1 MEMELAKVFESKKAN
16 GEELNP
22 KTMTNYAN
30 YYKRLRALLD
40 AEVRHTNNAKLVD
53 TITHAREAD
62 KKTKELK
69 DIPVSVKA
77 SLLNIAI
84 LIKTA
89 YRENIDELIEYRKRN
104 KGLVLE
110 DSVEKNKALKEE
122 LPSLKELIDFT
133 EKAYENGEW
142 IKYVINYLML
152 TFGVRNMDIN
162 TIITKDGKE
171 VTANENW
178 LVIRGNSVRFIRY
191 VFKTKDTY
199 NCSDNEVKAKK
210 FNHAVREILGDE
222 DQKPLLISDRSGE
235 RIAESSLNRFVSKYT
250 YNEIGETKYFKIL
263 ATSNKKDIEKLSLD
277 RGTAIGT
284 IITNYDLDFE
294 NLHERA
300 KANAI
305 KLREKCKSVVSKIP
319 VADRAE
325 AKKTKREVKRQNP
338 VINIIEEGEEEA
350 LAEGKAKAEP
360 PKPKKNKLVIKKPKL
375 VIVE

>member
-1 MEMELAKVFESKKAN
+1 MELEKVFEGKKAN

-22 KTMTNYAN
+22 KTITNYRN
-30 YYKRLRALLD
+30 YYKRLRVLLD
-40 AEVRHTNNAKLVD
+40 AEVRHTSNAKLVD
-53 TITHAREAD
+53 KITHAREAD
-62 KKTKELK
+62 KKTEELK

-360 PKPKKNKLVIKKPKL
+360 PKPKKKKLVIKKPKL

>member
-1 MEMELAKVFESKKAN
+1 MELEKVFEGKKAN

-22 KTMTNYAN
+22 KTITNYRN
-30 YYKRLRALLD
+30 YYKRLRVLLD
-40 AEVRHTNNAKLVD
+40 AEVRHTSNAKLVD
-53 TITHAREAD
+53 KITHAREAD
-62 KKTKELK
+62 KKTEELK

-338 VINIIEEGEEEA
+338 VINIIEEGEDDE
-350 LAEGKAKAEP
+350 LIEGKAKAEP
-360 PKPKKNKLVIKKPKL
+360 PKPKKKKLVIKKPKL

>member
-1 MEMELAKVFESKKAN
+1 MEMELEKVFEGKKAN

-22 KTMTNYAN
+22 KTITNYRN
-30 YYKRLRALLD
+30 YYKRLRVLLD
-40 AEVRHTNNAKLVD
+40 AEVRHTSNAKLVD
-53 TITHAREAD
+53 KITHAREAD
-62 KKTKELK
+62 KKTEELK

-360 PKPKKNKLVIKKPKL
+360 PKPKKKKLVIKKPKL

>member
-1 MEMELAKVFESKKAN
+1 MEMELEKVFEVKKAN

-22 KTMTNYAN
+22 KTITNYRN

-40 AEVRHTNNAKLVD
+40 AEVRHTSNAKLVD
-53 TITHAREAD
+53 KITHAREED
-62 KKTKELK
+62 KKTKEIK

-104 KGLVLE
+104 KVLVMD
-110 DSVEKNKALKEE
+110 DSVEKNKGLKET
-122 LPSLKELIDFT
+122 LPTLKELIEFT
-133 EKAYENGEW
+133 EEAYENEEW
-142 IKYVINYLML
+142 VKYIINYLML

-171 VTANENW
+171 VNSKDNW
-178 LVIRGNSVRFIRY
+178 LVVRGNSVRFIRF
-191 VFKTKDTY
+191 VFKTKDAY
-199 NCSDNEVKAKK
+199 NCSENEIKSKK

-263 ATSNKKDIEKLSLD
+263 ATSNKKDIEKLSVD

-294 NLHERA
+294 NLHEKA
-300 KANAI
+300 KENAE
-305 KLREKCKSVVSKIP
+305 KLRNKCKSVVNKIP

-325 AKKTKREVKRQNP
+325 AKKAKREIKKTLP
-338 VINIIEEGEEEA
+338 VINIIEEGEEEE
-350 LAEGKAKAEP
+350 LKEGKEKAEA
-360 PKPKKNKLVIKKPKL
+360 KPKKQRLVVKKKKL

>member
-1 MEMELAKVFESKKAN
+1 MEMELEKVFEVKKAN
-16 GEELNP
+16 GDNLDP
-22 KTMTNYAN
+22 KTITNYRN

-40 AEVRHTNNAKLVD
+40 AEVRHTSNTKLVD
-53 TITHAREAD
+53 KITHAREAD

-104 KGLVLE
+104 KVLVMD
-110 DSVEKNKALKEE
+110 DSVEKNKALKET
-122 LPSLKELIDFT
+122 LPTIKELNDFT

-142 IKYVINYLML
+142 VKYVINYLMI
-152 TFGVRNMDIN
+152 TFGVRNQDVN
-162 TIITKDGKE
+162 CIITKDGKE
-171 VTANENW
+171 VKADDNW
-178 LVIRGNSVRFIRY
+178 LVVRGNSVRYIRY

-199 NCSDNEVKAKK
+199 NCSENEIKAKK

-222 DQKPLLISDRSGE
+222 DQKPILTYEGE

-250 YNEIGETKYFKIL
+250 YENIGQAKYFKVL
-263 ATSNKKDIEKLSLD
+263 ATSNKKDIEKLSVD

-284 IITNYDLDFE
+284 IITNYDLDFQ

-300 KANAI
+300 KENAI
-305 KLREKCKSVVSKIP
+305 KLREKCSKLVNKIP
-319 VADRAE
+319 AVERAD

-338 VINIIEEGEEEA
+338 VINIIEEGEEEE
-350 LAEGKAKAEP
+350 LIEGKAKAEP
-360 PKPKKNKLVIKKPKL
+360 PKPKKKKLVIKKPKL

>member
-1 MEMELAKVFESKKAN
+1 
-16 GEELNP
+16 
-22 KTMTNYAN
+22 
-30 YYKRLRALLD
+30 LRALLD

-77 SLLNIAI
+77 SLLNVAI

-89 YRENIDELIEYRKRN
+89 YRENIDELIEYRKLN

-110 DSVEKNKALKEE
+110 NSVEKNKALKDE
-122 LPSLKELIDFT
+122 LPTLKELIDFT
-133 EKAYENGEW
+133 EKAYENGDW

-152 TFGVRNMDIN
+152 TFGVRNQDIN

-250 YNEIGETKYFKIL
+250 YDEIGETKYFKIL

-300 KANAI
+300 KAKAITLNELTKANAI

-338 VINIIEEGEEEA
+338 VINIIEEGEEEE
-350 LAEGKAKAEP
+350 LTEGKAKAEP
-360 PKPKKNKLVIKKPKL
+360 PKPKKKKLVIKKQKL

>member
-1 MEMELAKVFESKKAN
+1 MEMELEKVFEGKKAN

-22 KTMTNYAN
+22 KTITNYRN
-30 YYKRLRALLD
+30 YYKRLRVLLD
-40 AEVRHTNNAKLVD
+40 AEVRHTSNAKLVD
-53 TITHAREAD
+53 KITHAREAD

-110 DSVEKNKALKEE
+110 DSVAKNKALKEE

-338 VINIIEEGEEEA
+338 VINIIEEGEDDE
-350 LAEGKAKAEP
+350 LIEGKAKAEP
-360 PKPKKNKLVIKKPKL
+360 PKPKKKKLVIKKPKL

>member
-1 MEMELAKVFESKKAN
+1 MELEKVFEGKKAN

-22 KTMTNYAN
+22 KTITNYRN
-30 YYKRLRALLD
+30 YYKRLRVLLD
-40 AEVRHTNNAKLVD
+40 AEVRHTSNAKLVD
-53 TITHAREAD
+53 KITHAREAD
-62 KKTKELK
+62 KKTEELK

-338 VINIIEEGEEEA
+338 VINIIEEGEDDE
-350 LAEGKAKAEP
+350 LIEGKAKAEP
-360 PKPKKNKLVIKKPKL
+360 PKPKKKRLVIKKPKL
-375 VIVE
+375 VVVE